1 MPTYTFLNTETNE
14 SYDVVLRMSE
24 LDAYKLANPTHTQQI
39 VSAAPLADPVRLGL
53 IKPPESFREVLRK
66 IADNTA
72 GGKGLR
78 DRIR

>member
-1 MPTYTFLNTETNE
+1 MPTYTFLNTDTNE
-14 SYDVVLRMSE
+14 SYDIVLKMSE
-24 LDAYKLANPTHTQQI
+24 LDAYKLAHPTHSIQI
-39 VSAAPLADPVRLGL
+39 GTAAPIADPVRLGF
-53 IKPPESFREVLRK
+53 IKPPEGFRDVLRK

>member
-1 MPTYTFLNTETNE
+1 MPTYTFLDTETQKTFE
-14 SYDVVLRMSE
+14 IVLRMSE
-24 LDAYKLANPTHTQQI
+24 LDEYKSSHPTHIQQI
-39 VSAAPLADPVRLGL
+39 VSAAPIADPVRLGL

-66 IADNTA
+66 IADRTA